1 MATRGPYQ
9 REAVRVK
16 VRKATPGVMGSLV
29 LKMEGSHEPRN
40 ADSLKTLQK
49 ARKQELPEG
58 LWKKHSPADTWVL
71 GLLTSRNMR
80 SQICAVL
87 SHQACGNFWQ

>member
-58 LWKKHSPADTWVL
+58 LWKKHSPNKTLDSDFKFPEL
-71 GLLTSRNMR
+71 
-80 SQICAVL
+80 
-87 SHQACGNFWQ
+87 